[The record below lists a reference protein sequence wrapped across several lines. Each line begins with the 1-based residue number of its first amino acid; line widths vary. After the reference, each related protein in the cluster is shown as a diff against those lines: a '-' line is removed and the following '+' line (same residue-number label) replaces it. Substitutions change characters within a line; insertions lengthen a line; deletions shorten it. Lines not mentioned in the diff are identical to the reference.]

1 MKKNIAFLLTVFLI
15 CAFFAGCTK
24 SENSNLSD
32 DPTAAGTLEADP
44 AVVKE
49 LEDLLMSETWHEE
62 GSKQYAYVFN
72 EDHTLDFFGGEGYYH
87 AVYCGNWYVDYIDE
101 DGNKPGSEN
110 FDEGSLDYRIVNDGD
125 RVNNKKITYLEN
137 EKKLI
142 LTWWDGYYNGPDD
155 KRSAYAYVAGA
166 KIYREFPENA
176 GTPDDLVGT
185 WDNGG
190 LILHADGTGYQSPMG
205 YILGEL
211 QYPDDIVWRATDHEL
226 YCGLVFND
234 KNQPAEEYTYLN
246 YGIVMYEYS
255 FIDENTLS
263 LYSPWDDTT
272 VEIERMK

>member
-1 MKKNIAFLLTVFLI
+1 MKKFIAFLLTVFLI
-15 CAFFAGCTK
+15 NAFFAGCTK
-24 SENSNLSD
+24 NENSNGSD
-32 DPTAAGTLEADP
+32 DQTAAGTLEADP

-72 EDHTLDFFGGEGYYH
+72 EDHTLDFFGGEGYYQ

-110 FDEGSLDYRIVNDGD
+110 FDEESLDYRIVNDGD

-155 KRSAYAYVAGA
+155 KRSAHAYVAGA
-166 KIYREFPENA
+166 RIYREFPENA
-176 GTPDDLVGT
+176 GTPENLVGT

-234 KNQPAEEYTYLN
+234 KNQPAEEYKYLN